1 LEMTRL
7 KIARENEL
15 INFLKN
21 CKNVIFLVKHM
32 GKYKSG
38 MEIETEN
45 EEQFQKIFVNI
56 KGRFSDII
64 TGFESFPLF
73 RDHAIN
79 YFPAEE

>member
-1 LEMTRL
+1 
-7 KIARENEL
+7 
-15 INFLKN
+15 
-21 CKNVIFLVKHM
+21 M